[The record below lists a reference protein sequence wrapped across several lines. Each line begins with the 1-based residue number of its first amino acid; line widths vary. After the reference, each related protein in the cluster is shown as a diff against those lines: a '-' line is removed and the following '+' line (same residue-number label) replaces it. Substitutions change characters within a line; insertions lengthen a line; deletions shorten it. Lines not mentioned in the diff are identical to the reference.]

1 MSTYQW
7 LLFFHV
13 LAAFLFLGG
22 ALVYHVVQAFALR
35 KERPSEVAALL
46 DVGRIGILGLQ
57 VAAPVTLVLGI
68 WLAYATPP
76 RDYGIFDEWI
86 IAAIALWVVSV
97 ALGIRGG
104 KTYEEAH
111 KLALRLAGEGDAPSA
126 ELRGLVADRHALVL
140 TYASTVALL
149 VVLVLMVWKP
159 GAY

>member
-1 MSTYQW
+1 MRTYDW
-7 LLFFHV
+7 LLFLHV

-22 ALVYHVVQAFALR
+22 GLVYHVVHAVALR

-46 DVGRIGILGLQ
+46 DVGRIGILALQ
-57 VAAPVTLVLGI
+57 VASPLTLVFGI
-68 WLAYATPP
+68 WLAYANTP
-76 RDYGIFDEWI
+76 DYGIFDEWI
-86 IAAIALWVVSV
+86 VAAIVLWVVSV

-104 KTYEEAH
+104 KTYQEAH
-111 KLALRLAGEGDAPSA
+111 KLALKLSGEGDAPSTQ
-126 ELRGLVADRHALVL
+126 LKDLVADRRALVL